1 MHKQFN
7 EVKELYIEQNLSV
20 SEISFKLG
28 VSKRNIYYWVKN
40 FNWNAEKEKYQ
51 KELEI
56 QKKKLSKDM
65 IVLADKLANKISKDI
80 DEGRPL
86 SQNDTFLFMNLLKLS
101 PEARKYENLIKKENE
116 VTFKKKDNFIS
127 KDLMRQI
134 ERDFLGIEYADDGD

>member
-7 EVKELYIEQNLSV
+7 EVKELYVEQDLSV
-20 SEISFKLG
+20 SEISFRLG
-28 VSKRNIYYWVKN
+28 VSKRNIYYWAKN
-40 FNWNAEKEKYQ
+40 FKWNIEKDKYQ

-65 IVLADKLANKISKDI
+65 IVLADKLANKISRDI

-101 PEARKYENLIKKENE
+101 PEAKKYENSIQKENE
-116 VTFKKKDNFIS
+116 VAFKKKDNFIS

-134 ERDFLGIEYADDGD
+134 ERDFLGIEYPDNEE